1 MPLLPSADGKSQMDR
16 KMDSSVHK
24 KQITVCLCLCVCVCV
39 CVCRSLQEEVQQ
51 PMEPIAE
58 ERIEMPE
65 AQTNADSRDML
76 RCSKHKLANTHK
88 HTHTDTQ
95 TYFVTPRNA
104 WKTFAAVSNSVSLMP
119 TVWNESY
126 IVDQTYR
133 CYWRACLYNLVHVN
147 PELYVVIMAPTPP
160 TPNNLLISL
169 SVTVA
174 CSTNLIKQHQSLCKS
189 KVGTKCLFVSLNM
202 LVAVWEI

>member
-24 KQITVCLCLCVCVCV
+24 KQITVCLCLCV

-104 WKTFAAVSNSVSLMP
+104 
-119 TVWNESY
+119 
-126 IVDQTYR
+126 
-133 CYWRACLYNLVHVN
+133 
-147 PELYVVIMAPTPP
+147 
-160 TPNNLLISL
+160 
-169 SVTVA
+169 
-174 CSTNLIKQHQSLCKS
+174 
-189 KVGTKCLFVSLNM
+189 
-202 LVAVWEI
+202 